1 MTYGD
6 GRRRDAADVPEF
18 AGLKTKPARVVR
30 YGGLATAALTDSRVR
45 RSPRSF
51 AFQWT
56 GIDQERLGREANKR
70 RS

>member
-51 AFQWT
+51 AFQ
-56 GIDQERLGREANKR
+56 
-70 RS
+70 